1 MKDYLN
7 FWKRYFDFHG
17 HSTIS
22 EFLNAWL
29 WYIFTGFVIM
39 ISSTMIMIACSD
51 MAVHAVVGASET
63 LLSIFGFVS
72 LSPCLAITVRRLRDA
87 GYSPKSFFW
96 LLLPGF
102 GFIAFLVRL
111 FSKSVH
117 NTDGK
122 NVN

>member
-7 FWKRYFDFHG
+7 FWKRYIDFHG
-17 HSTIS
+17 RSTVS
-22 EFLNAWL
+22 EFLNAWM
-29 WYIFTGFVIM
+29 WYIFTGFLIM
-39 ISSTMIMIACSD
+39 ICSPMIMFACSNMD
-51 MAVHAVVGASET
+51 VHAVAGISKT
-63 LLSIFGFVS
+63 LFSIFGFVS

-96 LLLPGF
+96 LLLPGI
-102 GFIAFLVRL
+102 GSIAFIVRL

-117 NTDGK
+117 NSDGK